1 MTFFLVQVWLWERF
15 GVSSQ
20 SHHWAGHHQL
30 LHKIHFSRLD
40 TIQSRKCSLLSCR
53 IREGDSSKR
62 WLFWFSVSSW
72 GTHLSRSFTFPVS
85 FKCQMTIEWST
96 LSSSAASHVIMRGP
110 ASMILLVG
118 HCQLPMA
125 GHYTP
130 HVQDSH
136 LLCKTSWTITALY
149 IRYRFPGQM
158 HCWCC
163 ELSLLLYDPFQ
174 TWIKKLLEFAFCLR
188 SSLWSGINIKQTS
201 SNKLLAKNKVIN
213 VH

>member
-1 MTFFLVQVWLWERF
+1 MTTFWL
-15 GVSSQ
+15 
-20 SHHWAGHHQL
+20 
-30 LHKIHFSRLD
+30 
-40 TIQSRKCSLLSCR
+40 
-53 IREGDSSKR
+53 
-62 WLFWFSVSSW
+62 SVSSW
-72 GTHLSRSFTFPVS
+72 GTHLSSFFTFS
-85 FKCQMTIEWST
+85 ICFKCWMIREWST
-96 LSSSAASHVIMRGP
+96 LNSSAASHVVVRGS
-110 ASMILLVG
+110 AY
-118 HCQLPMA
+118 CQLPMA
-125 GHYTP
+125 GQCTP
-130 HVQDSH
+130 HLQGSH